1 MKESHKFVSR
11 FSDFLLDDRKK
22 ISDIL
27 SGHLFSR
34 TFEGSRFFRP
44 QKGNSQLFFTHF
56 GKQTLF
62 ETTIFFFLT
71 FEVAEANDDAVA
83 SGKNTCVIYSCTR
96 RVTTCCVCFLLFCF
110 ACYLQNQFQYILCW
124 HTYI

>member
-1 MKESHKFVSR
+1 MFTHYVWNQVENERGQLEGAMKESHKFVSR

-71 FEVAEANDDAVA
+71 FEVADANDDAVA
-83 SGKNTCVIYSCTR
+83 SGKKH
-96 RVTTCCVCFLLFCF
+96 
-110 ACYLQNQFQYILCW
+110 LCDL
-124 HTYI
+124 

>member
-71 FEVAEANDDAVA
+71 FEVADANDDAVA
-83 SGKNTCVIYSCTR
+83 SGKKH
-96 RVTTCCVCFLLFCF
+96 
-110 ACYLQNQFQYILCW
+110 LCDL
-124 HTYI
+124 